1 LVEPRIA
8 TALPHQF
15 HDHAALALHL
25 DDLVPTVVVDLGAPL
40 DSPSKREALS
50 SVQVFGGPPES
61 NTESFGQKRS
71 LSEIQ
76 TMVRHDL
83 RVNSR
88 FDARVI
94 KHKDQDGSGFLER
107 NTDTGK

>member
-1 LVEPRIA
+1 L
-8 TALPHQF
+8 F
-15 HDHAALALHL
+15 
-25 DDLVPTVVVDLGAPL
+25 G
-40 DSPSKREALS
+40 KRAS
-50 SVQVFGGPPES
+50 IGKASVQVFGGQPES
-61 NTESFGQKRS
+61 NPWSFGQKRS

-107 NTDTGK
+107 NWTLMLLSASNRNNLNND